1 MLLSRQTLT
10 GLLRG
15 EEWRESVVFPRVILC
30 DFSIRRLANPQQHTV
45 QCVIMLNLI
54 NEKSVHFH
62 AFKSSLPQTRLYFF
76 LHFWFLLIGFVTL
89 VNFLYYLAML
99 MLPSLRTSFVKKNI
113 DKRQQKV

>member
-1 MLLSRQTLT
+1 LT

-62 AFKSSLPQTRLYFF
+62 AFQTFSPPNQTYFF